1 MKIQPPVGPPPGTQV
16 EDLAPG
22 AKSKEASGPS
32 FANKLREAGGVDPA
46 ASTQAAQSATAAQKT
61 GMAAHLE
68 AIAAELKTG
77 AISTRDQAVGKIV
90 DRVLDEKFGG
100 KLPPAT
106 MTQMKGAVAAQIA
119 ADPHLS
125 ERIDG
130 LLRKA
135 QSE

>member
-1 MKIQPPVGPPPGTQV
+1 MKIQPPAGPPPGTQV
-16 EDLAPG
+16 EELAPG
-22 AKSKEASGPS
+22 AKSKEASGTS

-46 ASTQAAQSATAAQKT
+46 ASTQAAQSGAAAQKA

-68 AIAAELKTG
+68 AVAADLKTG
-77 AISTRDQAVGKIV
+77 AISTRDQAVGRLV
-90 DRVLDEKFGG
+90 DRVLDEQFGG
-100 KLPPAT
+100 QLPADT
-106 MTQMKGAVAAQIA
+106 MVKMKGAVAAQIA